1 MGILGKAIAYKV
13 VKNRAERK
21 AEERILK
28 ELNDTRKFEA
38 EVCRSCDKPRSEHV
52 LRDGDYYCID

>member
-1 MGILGKAIAYKV
+1 MGILGKAIVYKV

-28 ELNDTRKFEA
+28 ELELQTELCTR
-38 EVCRSCDKPRSEHV
+38 CNRPRVDHQYRMGKYRCES
-52 LRDGDYYCID
+52 